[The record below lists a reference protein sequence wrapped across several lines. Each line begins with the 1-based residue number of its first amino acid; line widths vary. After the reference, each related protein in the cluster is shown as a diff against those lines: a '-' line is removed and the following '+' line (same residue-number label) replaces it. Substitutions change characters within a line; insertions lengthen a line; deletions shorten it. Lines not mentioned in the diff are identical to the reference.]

1 MSLAINVVDDF
12 GYVCLD
18 KDKEVISERR
28 SSKHNVETSHAQRLK
43 Q

>member
-1 MSLAINVVDDF
+1 MTSAML
-12 GYVCLD
+12 YLD

-28 SSKHNVETSHAQRLK
+28 SSKHNVETSHVQHLK